1 MLHLVSILYALAR
14 RHALRI
20 IVTHFPHLRDE
31 VGSRDQ
37 PIGRIPARQD
47 DLSLGRQIIE
57 QGLDRD
63 EEDFDLEVGSAG
75 IGQPFKVLQQ
85 YEIHLGDEVEILTT
99 TGKKLQGRLT
109 AASAEEIS
117 IVQQVKVKAEGEKRP
132 HLEEVETKLPMSE
145 VKWTKLYIDFK

>member
-1 MLHLVSILYALAR
+1 MSL
-14 RHALRI
+14 
-20 IVTHFPHLRDE
+20 
-31 VGSRDQ
+31 SRF
-37 PIGRIPARQD
+37 
-47 DLSLGRQIIE
+47 IE
-57 QGLDRD
+57 EGLDRD

-99 TGKKLQGRLT
+99 AGKKLQGRLT
-109 AASAEEIS
+109 AATAEEIS